1 MEKQITG
8 TVVEM
13 DISHMR
19 AGILFTYKGE
29 RACWDVKVGR
39 IYEEGDEITVYS
51 TEETSLPWYLQ
62 GTEFID
68 EQPISEPEMM
78 RGNIRGTK
86 IA

>member
-1 MEKQITG
+1 MKETITG

-19 AGILFTYKGE
+19 AAIAIDDE
-29 RACWDVKVGR
+29 NIVDVKVGR
-39 IYEEGDEITVYS
+39 IYEEGDMVTVYS
-51 TEETSLPWYLQ
+51 TEGISLPWYLQ

-68 EQPISEPEMM
+68 EQPISEPEIM
-78 RGNIRGTK
+78 RESILGIK

>member
-8 TVVEM
+8 TVIEM

-19 AGILFTYKGE
+19 AAIIIDDE
-29 RACWDVKVGR
+29 NIIDAKVGR
-39 IYEEGDEITVYS
+39 IYEEGDMITFYSAEEI
-51 TEETSLPWYLQ
+51 SLPWYLQ

-68 EQPISEPEMM
+68 EQPICEAEIIKGS
-78 RGNIRGTK
+78 IRGTK